1 MLDGV
6 VVNTDGSAL
15 GNPGRAGCGGVFR
28 DVSGRWLG
36 GFNQNLGR
44 CTT

>member
-15 GNPGRAGCGGVFR
+15 GNPGTCGGVFR